1 MCRCRGAVNIGR
13 GRIRNF
19 AHVLRHSLVLASG
32 DVVTAERLLLVYKW
46 NFRQEQRGQHNLAR
60 V

>member
-1 MCRCRGAVNIGR
+1 MGDSRGS
-13 GRIRNF
+13 IRNL
-19 AHVLRHSLVLASG
+19 AQVLRHSLVLASG

>member
-1 MCRCRGAVNIGR
+1 VGDSRGS
-13 GRIRNF
+13 IRNL
-19 AHVLRHSLVLASG
+19 AQVLRHSLVLASG